1 MASLPQMLTMR
12 LGRHH
17 GEPPLRWDEPTHV
30 AEMNASRAVLLLGRS
45 GTSRGILDSSIQ
57 STLLATAEKWV
68 KVKVAFL
75 VHPFPVVKRK
85 KCAVQHLLHT
95 KKSELWV
102 CRFKTSFF
110 PLFFVATEYSYLYEF
125 FER

>member
-1 MASLPQMLTMR
+1 MESLPCVGMNQ
-12 LGRHH
+12 
-17 GEPPLRWDEPTHV
+17 THV

-85 KCAVQHLLHT
+85 MCCAAFIAYQKVRAMGLPLQNILFPALLCGNRVLL
-95 KKSELWV
+95 SL
-102 CRFKTSFF
+102 
-110 PLFFVATEYSYLYEF
+110 
-125 FER
+125 

>member
-1 MASLPQMLTMR
+1 MASLPQILTMR

-17 GEPPLRWDEPTHV
+17 GEPPLRWDEPTHA

-45 GTSRGILDSSIQ
+45 GTSRRILDSSIQ

-85 KCAVQHLLHT
+85 KMCCAAFIAYREVRAMGLALQNILFPAILCGNRVLL
-95 KKSELWV
+95 SL
-102 CRFKTSFF
+102 
-110 PLFFVATEYSYLYEF
+110 
-125 FER
+125 